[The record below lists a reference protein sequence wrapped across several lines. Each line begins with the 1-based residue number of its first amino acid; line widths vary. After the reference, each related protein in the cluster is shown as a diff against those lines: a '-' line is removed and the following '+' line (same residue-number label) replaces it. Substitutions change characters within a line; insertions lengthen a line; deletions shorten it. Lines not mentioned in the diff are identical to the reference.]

1 MIVTALIIIGSIIA
15 FFALLLS
22 FSATVYISIKEE
34 VTISVGAF
42 GYRYHINLDE
52 DEKPKKEKKKKK
64 SKKKKATDTKKKE
77 ASKKPSK
84 KASFE
89 SFQETVEFALSIFR
103 SVFKPTVKL
112 LKHTRIT
119 KLSLYMTVC
128 SEDADETA
136 IQYGQISIAIYNL
149 LGHLDNLITLKVK
162 SVDIIPDFVSDEAKY
177 DISFKVKLRLC
188 HIIGALISMIV
199 KFLVNT
205 IKNNMKQDHSVEKQ
219 KKK

>member
-1 MIVTALIIIGSIIA
+1 VTALFIIGGIVA

-22 FSATVYISIKEE
+22 FSLIVYVSIKQE
-34 VTISVGAF
+34 VDISVGAF

-52 DEKPKKEKKKKK
+52 DKKPKKEKKKKK
-64 SKKKKATDTKKKE
+64 KKKE
-77 ASKKPSK
+77 AEKKKETPKKPTK
-84 KASFE
+84 KANSKSF
-89 SFQETVEFALSIFR
+89 SETIEFVLSLLR
-103 SVFKPTVKL
+103 SVIKPTVHL

-128 SEDADETA
+128 GEEADETA
-136 IQYGQISIAIYNL
+136 ITFGGISTGIYNL

-177 DISFKVKLRLC
+177 DISFKVKLRFC

-205 IKNNMKQDHSVEKQ
+205 IKNNMKHNQGIQKS